1 MPVRAFARLAA
12 ADTRRFAA
20 RTSCPAH
27 RSRTGRS
34 AVPLR
39 HGSRQTSA
47 AAEWP
52 A

>member
-12 ADTRRFAA
+12 ADTRHFAD
-20 RTSCPAH
+20 RTSCPTPQP
-27 RSRTGRS
+27 RTGRS
-34 AVPLR
+34 AVPQR
-39 HGSRQTSA
+39 PWARQTSA